1 MARDPDV
8 GTSDGQDGA
17 PLPDALAAA
26 ATPEARTNAPLIET
40 PDGGETPASE
50 RRIAF
55 ERLRERTDELEL
67 IVSGLLALSL
77 LTLPSWLFD
86 GWVRASAHAEGLW
99 QIVLM
104 MGYMFGS
111 GLSYTLGVTF
121 IIHLAVRAYWVG
133 LIGLKA
139 TFPKGIRWDSIS
151 TVGPIARDYHQ
162 RRLPDLMSVIDR
174 ADRAASMLFALATL
188 IALLILWSSLG
199 VVVLVTVGALLG
211 WLFDLGQTALIL
223 SMVGVYTVLMMVAVA
238 IMMTDAFLARRRP
251 ALQQSPRLRRLVF
264 GTLRF
269 YGWILPQ
276 RLILPVQLTLQSNL
290 SGRAYTIAFMV
301 IMFVAPMVGVVHVLA
316 SRNFALTG
324 SYHVLDTD
332 TIEYGQASAHYE
344 DQRGEHDR
352 LLRYP
357 MIPSDRIGGSY
368 LRLFLP
374 HLPERDNAELRERCP
389 TLFAADPAP
398 PSAQAAA
405 ARAACLAG
413 LWTLTLDGQPASAS
427 DFMAS
432 ERRDLGLRGLQGYLP
447 TAGLAPGRHD
457 LLAIWNADGAEDGPQ
472 RRREYRIPF
481 WFAPEYE
488 LQLPDAAPP

>member
-1 MARDPDV
+1 MARDP
-8 GTSDGQDGA
+8 GTGTADGRGGAGMPVDAAPAEASGDAAADRADGGQDPPG
-17 PLPDALAAA
+17 
-26 ATPEARTNAPLIET
+26 
-40 PDGGETPASE
+40 E

-99 QIVLM
+99 QIALM

-151 TVGPIARDYHQ
+151 TVGPIARDYHK

-199 VVVLVTVGALLG
+199 IVVLILIGALLG
-211 WLFDLGQTALIL
+211 RLFDLGQETVIL
-223 SMVGVYTVLMMVAVA
+223 SLVGVYSVLMMVAVA
-238 IMMTDAFLARRRP
+238 IMLTDAFVARRRP

-264 GTLRF
+264 GTLRV
-269 YGWILPQ
+269 YEWVLPQ

-290 SGRAYTIAFMV
+290 SGRVYTIGFMV
-301 IMFVAPMVGVVHVLA
+301 IMFVAPMVGVIHVVA
-316 SRNFALTG
+316 SRTFALTG
-324 SYHVLDTD
+324 SYQVLDTD
-332 TIEYGQASAHYE
+332 SIEFGQASAHYE
-344 DQRGEHDR
+344 DQRVEHDR

-357 MIPSDRIGGSY
+357 MIPSDRMGGSY

-374 HLPERDNAELRERCP
+374 HLPERDNEALRERCP
-389 TLFAADPAP
+389 TVFSAEPAP

-405 ARAACLAG
+405 ARTACLAA
-413 LWTLTLDGQPASAS
+413 LWTLTLDGQPVPAG
-427 DFMAS
+427 DFLAS

-457 LLAIWNADGAEDGPQ
+457 LLAVWNADGGGDGPQ

-488 LQLPDAAPP
+488 LQLPEPATP